1 MDVNHFAYHAALT
14 EKWHP
19 LNHTRNLRPSP
30 FGRGHHERDTPDQS
44 RNTLDSH
51 SLEVPVCG

>member
-1 MDVNHFAYHAALT
+1 MQNFAYHAALT

-19 LNHTRNLRPSP
+19 RNHTHNLRPSP
-30 FGRGHHERDTPDQS
+30 FGRGHHEHDTPNQS